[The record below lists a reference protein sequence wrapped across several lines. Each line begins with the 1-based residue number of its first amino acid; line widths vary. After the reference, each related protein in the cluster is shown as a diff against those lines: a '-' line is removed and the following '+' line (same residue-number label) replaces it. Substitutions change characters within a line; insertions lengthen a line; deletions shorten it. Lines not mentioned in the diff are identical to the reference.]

1 MESALSVRL
10 LYGPYL
16 DVVLSSSLFFLCYW
30 PFACSIVLPLLLALL
45 LFADSTP
52 RYNHIT
58 SVHVVTQNNERFH
71 YHAKLCKPFT
81 KIYKTI
87 GFCEAR
93 TIGSFGTQFY

>member
-10 LYGPYL
+10 LYGPYP

-58 SVHVVTQNNERFH
+58 SVHVVTQNFASLSR
-71 YHAKLCKPFT
+71 KCTKPLSFVKREPLEALVFNFT
-81 KIYKTI
+81 
-87 GFCEAR
+87 R
-93 TIGSFGTQFY
+93 S

>member
-1 MESALSVRL
+1 MESTLSVRL
-10 LYGPYL
+10 LYGPYP

-71 YHAKLCKPFT
+71 NHANLSRKFT
-81 KIYKTI
+81 KPL
-87 GFCEAR
+87 
-93 TIGSFGTQFY
+93 SFVKLEPLDALVFNFTRS